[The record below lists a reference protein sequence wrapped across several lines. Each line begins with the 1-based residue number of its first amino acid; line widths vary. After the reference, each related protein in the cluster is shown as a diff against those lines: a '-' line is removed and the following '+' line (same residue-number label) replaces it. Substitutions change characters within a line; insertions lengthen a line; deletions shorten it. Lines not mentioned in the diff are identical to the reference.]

1 MEITLHVADRISV
14 QNYKSIRRSHG
25 VSLAVVVDRYRSR
38 CRYLSVPYGRG
49 RRHFV
54 SLEPRSPFAPR
65 SHLKQVTAL
74 GDGYQQ
80 GGVSVGTFASK
91 VGRWKLSTTGRG
103 IESSIATQLNVLVT
117 GMPHQDYT
125 RKTDTA

>member
-1 MEITLHVADRISV
+1 VKIAMHVADRISV
-14 QNYKSIRRSHG
+14 QKCKSIRKSHG

-54 SLEPRSPFAPR
+54 AVEPRSPFAPR

-103 IESSIATQLNVLVT
+103 I
-117 GMPHQDYT
+117 
-125 RKTDTA
+125 